1 MKQGKKVSTFCAI
14 FLGVFALFL
23 CGNGPGICQEWSDLT
38 IRLLPDSSFA
48 IVESGEAGKKLRHCP
63 HHDLNGK
70 LDEEQLIYVL
80 GTLERET
87 RLDLKNSN
95 AAKKHLENHYD
106 KFITKIMKKGL
117 QGTVDINR
125 AGLTELVILPNIGP
139 VIAVKI
145 VEYRNMHGLFE
156 SIEDIKKVEGIGSG
170 TFNAVRHYIATH

>member
-1 MKQGKKVSTFCAI
+1 MKQRKKASTFCVI
-14 FLGVFALFL
+14 FFGVFALFL
-23 CGNGPGICQEWSDLT
+23 CGNGSGICQEWSDLT
-38 IRLLPDSSFA
+38 IRRLPDSSFA

-80 GTLERET
+80 GTLEREMW
-87 RLDLKNSN
+87 LDLKNSN

-156 SIEDIKKVEGIGSG
+156 SIEDIKKVEGIGGG
-170 TFNAVRHYIATH
+170 TFNAVRHYISTH